1 MGVTFRSDMK
11 VELVDFMGGDGRV
24 VQAART
30 STLGAA
36 ASQQKE
42 SAGLINFLVRERHE
56 VPIEHSVFTFR
67 IEAPIFV
74 TRQILKHRITSIS
87 EESGRYRE
95 MDGEFYIPD
104 MNRPLS
110 QVGRTGDY
118 NMVQF
123 DYSEDVDYA
132 LAEMQYACRSAWLSY
147 TTLLNDGVAKEV
159 ARMVLPVNLYSSMY
173 LTINGR
179 SLMNFLSLRNEH
191 HAQWEIREVAKQ
203 MNDIFRDMMPLTY
216 NAWEKSR
223 ETDDLADIRQAWLDY
238 LDDENNIDT
247 RDFAQAVEDILAR
260 RS

>member
-1 MGVTFRSDMK
+1 MKFRSDMK

-36 ASQQKE
+36 ASEEKE

-95 MDGEFYIPD
+95 MDGQFYVPPIW
-104 MNRPLS
+104 RPLGQS
-110 QVGRTGDY
+110 GKTGDY
-118 NMVQF
+118 NMIPLSDEAIEGTQLLIEGAAIGAWQT
-123 DYSEDVDYA
+123 YQELLA
-132 LAEMQYACRSAWLSY
+132 L
-147 TTLLNDGVAKEV
+147 GVAKEA

-191 HAQWEIREVAKQ
+191 HAQWETREVAKQ
-203 MNDIFRDMMPLTY
+203 MDDIFAEKMPITY
-216 NAWEKSR
+216 KAWRTS
-223 ETDDLADIRQAWLDY
+223 
-238 LDDENNIDT
+238 
-247 RDFAQAVEDILAR
+247 
-260 RS
+260 

>member
-1 MGVTFRSDMK
+1 MKFHSDMK

-36 ASQQKE
+36 ASEPRE

-67 IEAPIFV
+67 LEIPIFV
-74 TRQILKHRITSIS
+74 SRQLVKHRITSIS

-95 MDGEFYIPD
+95 MDGQFYIPNLD
-104 MNRPLS
+104 RPLS
-110 QVGRTGDY
+110 QVGKTGDY
-118 NMVQF
+118 NMVHL
-123 DYSEDVDYA
+123 DPEDAGRA
-132 LAEMQYACRSAWLSY
+132 LAEMQYACRSAWLTY

-173 LTINGR
+173 LTINAR

-203 MNDIFRDMMPLTY
+203 MDDIFAEKMPLTFAAWKS
-216 NAWEKSR
+216 NA
-223 ETDDLADIRQAWLDY
+223 
-238 LDDENNIDT
+238 
-247 RDFAQAVEDILAR
+247 
-260 RS
+260 

>member
-1 MGVTFRSDMK
+1 MK

-36 ASQQKE
+36 ASEEKE
-42 SAGLINFLVRERHE
+42 SAGLINFLASERHT
-56 VPIEHSVFTFR
+56 VPVEHSVFTFR

-95 MDGEFYIPD
+95 MGGEFYIPD
-104 MNRPLS
+104 PNRPLS
-110 QVGRTGDY
+110 QTGKTGDY

-123 DYSEDVDYA
+123 DDLEDVEYA
-132 LAEMQYACRSAWLSY
+132 LGEMQYVCRVAWETY

-173 LTINGR
+173 LTINTH

-191 HAQWEIREVAKQ
+191 HAQWETREVAKQ
-203 MNDIFRDMMPLTY
+203 MDDIFAEKMPLTFAAWKN
-216 NAWEKSR
+216 NA
-223 ETDDLADIRQAWLDY
+223 
-238 LDDENNIDT
+238 
-247 RDFAQAVEDILAR
+247 
-260 RS
+260 